1 MLHALAQ
8 FRASALTASYVDR
21 SLFSASQPLY
31 RGRQLGGSRI
41 LGSDFMSKLAAV
53 KFKTGEAC
61 PHFMAAVLKVQF
73 NFPKES
79 DGVCRTLASGDVS
92 NIFRDKNNNM
102 IQACEKAMM
111 QARAV
116 VERLHDASD
125 EGKLYELGMYDCR
138 LVLFI
143 ASKLKENGQKEYTTI
158 DSIGKDRTCV

>member
-8 FRASALTASYVDR
+8 FRASALAASYIDR
-21 SLFSASQPLY
+21 SVFSASQPLY
-31 RGRQLGGSRI
+31 GGRQLGGSRI
-41 LGSDFMSKLAAV
+41 LGTDFMSKLAAI
-53 KFKTGEAC
+53 KFKTGESC

-79 DGVCRTLASGDVS
+79 DGVCRTLAPSDVNS
-92 NIFRDKNNNM
+92 IFREKNNNM
-102 IQACEKAMM
+102 VQACEKAMM

-125 EGKLYELGMYDCR
+125 ESKLYELGMYDCR

-143 ASKLKENGQKEYTTI
+143 ANKLNETGQKEYTTI